1 VTSPTAT
8 DLAEQMPDPSQP
20 SRPRWPWAVGAVVGG
35 IAAVYLALVAGTG
48 DGLPRGTTVAGVEVG
63 GMSEAQAVATL
74 QKSLK
79 TSANAPI
86 VAVVDAERVNIVP
99 ATAGLAFDAKAT
111 VDGLSGRVWN
121 PLTLLSQ
128 FTGGPMLDPVVS
140 VDQAKLDQT
149 VATIAADADHPAVEP
164 AIVIKAGV
172 PSLVDGSTGSV
183 VDQKAA
189 ATAISDA
196 YLASADPVTVP
207 VVESSPTVPDGAAQD
222 ALSLANAAV
231 SAPVTVHVGSI
242 TATIPSATIAGAL
255 TFAAKDGALTPVLD
269 GAALR
274 AAIASK
280 LTAVETPGRDATW
293 NVSGA
298 TPVVVPSRVGRGVNP
313 DLLARDVLAV
323 LGKSDPVSRTVV
335 AQIGTIAPRLTTEQ
349 AKALGI
355 VEKLSSFTQH
365 FPYAAYRVQNIG
377 QAARSINRTL
387 LLPGDVFSL
396 NKTLGERTSANGYT
410 KGFVI
415 GPGGVFKE
423 DLGGG
428 VSTSATATW
437 TAAFYA
443 GLQRVHTQAHSIW
456 IPRYRAG
463 LEATVAWGS
472 FDMSFKNDTPHG
484 VLITTI
490 MKNTSIT
497 VQIWGTK
504 TYDIKAVSGPRYD
517 SSPPGKTQYDTTPT
531 CHAQTGIQGFSIDVY
546 RVFLKG
552 GVEVK
557 REKITTHYRSS
568 PTVICHADPALASP
582 SPSPSGTATGG
593 TPKPGTPTPKP
604 AAT

>member
-20 SRPRWPWAVGAVVGG
+20 SRPRWPWVVGG
-35 IAAVYLALVAGTG
+35 VVGAIAVVYLALVAGTG

-79 TSANAPI
+79 ASASAPI
-86 VAVVDAERVNIVP
+86 VAIVGTERVNIVP
-99 ATAGLAFDAKAT
+99 ASAGLAFDAKAT

-121 PLTLLSQ
+121 PFTLLSQ
-128 FTGGPMLDPVVS
+128 FTGGPTLDPVVT

-149 VATIAADADHPAVEP
+149 VAAVAADADHPAVEP
-164 AIVIKAGV
+164 VVVIKAGV

-196 YLASADPVTVP
+196 YLTSSDPVTLP
-207 VVESSPTVPDGAAQD
+207 VVESSPTVTDGSAQD
-222 ALSLANAAV
+222 ALTLAKAAV
-231 SAPVTVHVGSI
+231 SAPVTVHVGSL
-242 TATIPSATIAGAL
+242 TATIPAATIAAAL
-255 TFAAKDGALTPVLD
+255 TFAPKDGALAPVLD
-269 GAALR
+269 GGALR
-274 AAIASK
+274 AAIAPK
-280 LTAVETPGRDATW
+280 LAGVETPGRDATW
-293 NVSGA
+293 NVSSG

-323 LGKSDPVSRTVV
+323 LGTTEPGSRTVV
-335 AQIGTIAPRLTTEQ
+335 AQIGTIAPKLTTEQ

-355 VEKLSSFTQH
+355 VEQMSSFTQH

-396 NKTLGERTSANGYT
+396 NKTLGERTTANGYT

-490 MKNTSIT
+490 MRNTSIT

-504 TYDIKAVSGPRYD
+504 VYDIKAVSGPRYD
-517 SSPPGKTQYDTTPT
+517 PSAPGKTQYDPTPT
-531 CHAQTGIQGFSIDVY
+531 CHPQTGIPGFSIDVY

-568 PTVICHADPALASP
+568 PTVICHADPALVSP
-582 SPSPSGTATGG
+582 SPSPSGTATG

-604 AAT
+604 SKT